1 MSRLSADDIITR
13 VSTDDIDAHPAGG
26 EGGWAGPFEPPAW
39 RVQDLLDAS
48 AAALAEESGAGSAE
62 GAGGRG
68 GWAAFLRGPSSWAT
82 EMRGLV
88 KRLSDPLVGGSQG
101 EEGWAGGAAEGSR
114 GWAAFSGV

>member
-1 MSRLSADDIITR
+1 VSRLSADDIITR

-39 RVQDLLDAS
+39 RVQDLLDAA

-68 GWAAFLRGPSSWAT
+68 GWAAFLRDPSSWAT

-88 KRLSDPLVGGSQG
+88 NRLSDPLVGGSQG
-101 EEGWAGGAAEGSR
+101 SR

>member
-13 VSTDDIDAHPAGG
+13 VSTDDIDARPAGG

-39 RVQDLLDAS
+39 RVQDLLDAA

-68 GWAAFLRGPSSWAT
+68 GWAAFLRDPSSWAT

-88 KRLSDPLVGGSQG
+88 KRLSDPLGGGSQG
-101 EEGWAGGAAEGSR
+101 GEGGVGGTAEGSR